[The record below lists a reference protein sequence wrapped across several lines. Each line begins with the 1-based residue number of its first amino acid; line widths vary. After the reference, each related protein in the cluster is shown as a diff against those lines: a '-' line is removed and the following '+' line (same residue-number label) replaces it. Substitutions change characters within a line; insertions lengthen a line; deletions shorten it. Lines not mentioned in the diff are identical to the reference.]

1 MEMLGGIGALGA
13 ILLLFVAILWILM
26 PFAVFGTKDLIEEQ
40 IKQQK
45 KTNELLE
52 RLSLAATGD
61 SVTVSPETHV
71 KCPDCRELV
80 LKDARKCKHCGCT
93 LTPQ

>member
-1 MEMLGGIGALGA
+1 MGMLGGLGVIGTL
-13 ILLLFVAILWILM
+13 LLLFIAILWILM
-26 PFAVFGTKDLIEEQ
+26 PFAVFGTKDLISEQ

-45 KTNELLE
+45 KANELLE

-61 SVTVSPETHV
+61 SVAVSPDTHV